1 MEKFWAFI
9 GQYSFG
15 FFEALQA
22 YCKWA
27 ERHAKDQKDLAL
39 LGLGPMALIAIGLLL
54 VPKWIGIP
62 ILVILSVPFLYLAY
76 LVLRVIATHTK
87 R

>member
-1 MEKFWAFI
+1 MEKFWTFI

-15 FFEALQA
+15 FFGAVQA

-27 ERHAKDQKDLAL
+27 ERQAKDQKDLAL
-39 LGLGPMALIAIGLLL
+39 LGLGPIALIAIGLLL

-62 ILVILSVPFLYLAY
+62 ILLILTIPFLYLAY
-76 LVLRVIATHTK
+76 LVLRAISIYTK